1 MDKDELLKKYAQGT
15 TTKEETD
22 EARRYLSDNFELIF
36 DVIEEMRNNAKDEL
50 LLSSASDPIAALID
64 LKTKEERIPLK
75 SVAQN
80 LGEVNLKS
88 RNSLRECS
96 MKDILTSLLL
106 EDNKNILD

>member
-50 LLSSASDPIAALID
+50 LLSSASDPIAALMD
-64 LKTKEERIPLK
+64 LKTKEGHIPLK
-75 SVAQN
+75 SVAQSLCDFN
-80 LGEVNLKS
+80 L
-88 RNSLRECS
+88 NSGN
-96 MKDILTSLLL
+96 T
-106 EDNKNILD
+106 

>member
-50 LLSSASDPIAALID
+50 LLSSASDPIAALMD
-64 LKTKEERIPLK
+64 LKTKEGHIPLK
-75 SVAQN
+75 SVAQSLCDFN
-80 LGEVNLKS
+80 LNSGK
-88 RNSLRECS
+88 SLREGS

>member
-1 MDKDELLKKYAQGT
+1 MDKSELLKKYAQGV

-22 EARRYLSDNFELIF
+22 EARRYLSNNFELIF
-36 DVIEEMRNNAKDEL
+36 DVIEEMRNNAKGEL
-50 LLSSASDPIAALID
+50 LLSSASDPIANLMD
-64 LKTKEERIPLK
+64 LKAEDGNVPLK

-80 LGEVNLKS
+80 LSEVNLKLG
-88 RNSLRECS
+88 NSLKECS